1 MSTLIT
7 STTGPCSIITYD
19 NTDLL
24 TSGDL
29 NKFIEYFD
37 FIVQILGIDI
47 TFDEFKLMNDGEKKS
62 FIRDLKI
69 KKVLD

>member
-1 MSTLIT
+1 MSVLIT
-7 STTGPCSIITYD
+7 STTGPCNIITYD
-19 NTDLL
+19 NSSLS

-29 NKFIEYFD
+29 NKFIEYFN
-37 FIVQILGIDI
+37 FIVEILGIDI
-47 TFDEFKLMNDGEKKS
+47 TFDEFKLMNDAEKKS

>member
-1 MSTLIT
+1 MSALIT

-19 NTDLL
+19 NT
-24 TSGDL
+24 SDL
-29 NKFIEYFD
+29 NKFIEYFN
-37 FIVQILGIDI
+37 FIAEILGIDI
-47 TFDEFKLMNDGEKKS
+47 TFDEFKLMNDAEKKS